1 MQIVRRADIHRV
13 ERFLFEHLAV
23 IRVLFRGRGDLIVI
37 HFFGNDIRDRDDL
50 HVLHAVI
57 RTNMRD
63 AGDTADAYD
72 PDTQLFHSMPPFDKF
87 SVLLLLFYEIY
98 YILHMRPIHLDFVCD
113 RIKYCSKSKETFW
126 IKIIRITN

>member
-1 MQIVRRADIHRV
+1 
-13 ERFLFEHLAV
+13 
-23 IRVLFRGRGDLIVI
+23 
-37 HFFGNDIRDRDDL
+37 
-50 HVLHAVI
+50 
-57 RTNMRD
+57 MRD

-87 SVLLLLFYEIY
+87 FGFAIVFFMKFIIY
-98 YILHMRPIHLDFVCD
+98 YICGRFNLDFVCD